1 MLALLV
7 FVLGLLIGSFLNVCI
22 YRIPRD
28 ESVSYPPSH
37 CTGCGT
43 RIKPYDL
50 FPVFSY
56 ILLKGKCRSCGEKI
70 SIRYPLI
77 ELFVGFLYIALYF
90 TYGVSFELLKFM
102 ILIPFVVVIGF
113 IDLETTDVY
122 FITTLTGSIA
132 GIILLIIGNYLGL
145 GIWEYIY
152 GALLGG
158 GVISLIV
165 ILTRGMGWG
174 DAEICF
180 LCGIFLGL
188 KLTLL
193 MLFISFVIGGA
204 MGVILIIFK
213 KKSAKDYIPFGP
225 FITLAALFCI
235 YFGKSLI
242 FWYSSLF

>member
-1 MLALLV
+1 MYALLI
-7 FVLGLLIGSFLNVCI
+7 FILGLLIGSFLNVCI

-37 CTGCGT
+37 CTGCGA

-77 ELFVGFLYIALYF
+77 ELLVGFLFIALYI
-90 TYGVSFELLKFM
+90 TYGISFELLKFM

-122 FITTLTGSIA
+122 FKTTLTGSIA
-132 GIILLIIGNYLGL
+132 GIILLILGNYLGR
-145 GIWEYIY
+145 GIWEYVY
-152 GALLGG
+152 GALLGV

-204 MGVILIIFK
+204 IGVILIIFK
-213 KKSAKDYIPFGP
+213 KKSPKDYIPFGP

-235 YFGKSLI
+235 YFGESLLG
-242 FWYSSLF
+242 WYFSLF